1 MIIAA
6 MYIYGMSQGSWQFSI
21 LYMTICFM
29 ADVLLVRLLSPDVR
43 VNAVNTISDEEKY
56 YWRKRTEVEELR
68 RVELDRQL
76 YGRR

>member
-1 MIIAA
+1 
-6 MYIYGMSQGSWQFSI
+6 
-21 LYMTICFM
+21 M

-43 VNAVNTISDEEKY
+43 VNVVNQSSDEEKY

-68 RVELDRQL
+68 RVDLDRQL